1 MFLSRW
7 ITFEFVLISF
17 QCVVNTTLWQPLED
31 WCTVNLKE
39 VNEDSFPS
47 VGFQ

>member
-7 ITFEFVLISF
+7 ITFEFGVIRLFSVSLIPPLATSV
-17 QCVVNTTLWQPLED
+17 CV
-31 WCTVNLKE
+31 

-47 VGFQ
+47 VGSQ